1 MTDSEK
7 LDYLIEQVAGIK
19 KDNLGIKGEI
29 AGMKEEIAGIKG
41 EIAGIKGE
49 IKEMKVDIRSLQKR
63 MDRQE
68 EETRKIRLFQENVLE
83 PNIKVIAE
91 GHANLNR
98 RLNEALK
105 ISEDDEMLRIRVN
118 VLECDMSKVKDKLAM
133 A

>member
-7 LDYLIEQVAGIK
+7 LDYLIEQITGLK
-19 KDNLGIKGEI
+19 KDNLGIKAEI
-29 AGMKEEIAGIKG
+29 AGIRQEIAGIK
-41 EIAGIKGE
+41 E
-49 IKEMKVDIRSLQKR
+49 DIRSLQIR
-63 MDRQE
+63 MDKQE

-83 PNIKVIAE
+83 PSIKVIAE

-105 ISEDDEMLRIRVN
+105 ITEDDEMLRVRVN
-118 VLECDMSKVKDKLAM
+118 ILECDMSRVKDKLAM

>member
-7 LDYLIEQVAGIK
+7 LDYLIEQITGLK
-19 KDNLGIKGEI
+19 KDNLGIKAEIAGIKQEI
-29 AGMKEEIAGIKG
+29 AGMKE
-41 EIAGIKGE
+41 
-49 IKEMKVDIRSLQKR
+49 DIRSLQIR
-63 MDRQE
+63 MDKQE

-83 PNIKVIAE
+83 PSIKVIAE

-105 ISEDDEMLRIRVN
+105 ITEDDEMLRVRVN
-118 VLECDMSKVKDKLAM
+118 ILECDMSRVKDKLAM

>member
-7 LDYLIEQVAGIK
+7 LDYLVEEMTGVK
-19 KDNLGIKGEI
+19 KEI
-29 AGMKEEIAGIKG
+29 AGMKEEIH
-41 EIAGIKGE
+41 
-49 IKEMKVDIRSLQKR
+49 SLQKR

-68 EETRKIRLFQENVLE
+68 DEIRKIRLFQENVLE

-105 ISEDDEMLRIRVN
+105 ISENDEMLRIRVN
-118 VLECDMSKVKDKLAM
+118 VLECDMSRVKDKLAM